1 MNARK
6 RRLEEVMQTEVATL
20 TPDERLDLA
29 DDVMQLGRVRH
40 LPVLEGQRLVGIVS
54 NRDLLAASLST
65 ALDFESGQR
74 RTFLRSI
81 DVGEVMTPN
90 PSTLPPSATV
100 GDAADLIVARKFG
113 CVPIVDGDVFLGLV
127 TETDL
132 LRAALASADPEASA
146 AAREEE
152 TVTATRPERFEKELE
167 ELRRLRD
174 ELRVQVHLGVAD
186 AKDLWDGLEHRM
198 GELEAKV
205 RRLAHRAEEP
215 LEEIGDAAQLLM
227 EEIRDGYR
235 RLRKLL

>member
-20 TPDERLDLA
+20 TPGERLDLA

-40 LPVLEGQRLVGIVS
+40 LPVLEGDRLVGIVS
-54 NRDLLAASLST
+54 NRDLLSASLST

-81 DVGEVMTPN
+81 DVGEVMTRN
-90 PSTLPPSATV
+90 PATLPPSATV

-146 AAREEE
+146 AARQEK
-152 TVTATRPERFEKELE
+152 TVTSAHPDRFEQELE
-167 ELRRLRD
+167 DLRRLRD

-186 AKDLWDGLEHRM
+186 AKDLWDRLEHRM
-198 GELEAKV
+198 GELEAKA

-215 LEEIGDAAQLLM
+215 LEEIGEAAQTLVD
-227 EEIRDGYR
+227 EIRDGYR

>member
-1 MNARK
+1 MNPRQ
-6 RRLEEVMQTEVATL
+6 RRLDEIMQTEVATL
-20 TPDERLDLA
+20 TPDEHLDLA

-40 LPVLEGQRLVGIVS
+40 MPVLDGDRLVGIVS

-81 DVGEVMTPN
+81 DVGEVMTPD
-90 PSTLPPSATV
+90 PATLPPSATV

-113 CVPIVDGDVFLGLV
+113 CVPIVDGDVFLGMV

-146 AAREEE
+146 AAMEER
-152 TVTATRPERFEKELE
+152 TVTSVNPDRFEKELE
-167 ELRRLRD
+167 ELRRVRD

-186 AKDLWDGLEHRM
+186 AKDLWDRLEHRF
-198 GELEAKV
+198 GELETKA
-205 RRLAHRAEEP
+205 RRLAQRAEEP
-215 LEEIGDAAQLLM
+215 LEEIGEAARLLS